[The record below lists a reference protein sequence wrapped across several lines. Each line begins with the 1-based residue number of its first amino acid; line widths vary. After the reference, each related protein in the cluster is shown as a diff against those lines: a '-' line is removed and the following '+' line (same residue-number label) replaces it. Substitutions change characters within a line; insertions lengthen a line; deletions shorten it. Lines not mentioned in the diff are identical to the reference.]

1 MNENKSIIKLKNIS
15 FSYSGSNLN
24 RADPN
29 RPDLSGADVKILDD
43 LSFELYSDDKIGM
56 MAPNGSG
63 KTTLLHTI
71 LGLCKPDNGTIEL
84 FGDKVTS
91 EKKFAKYRPK
101 IGLMFQDSDDQL
113 FNPYV
118 IDDVAFGPLN
128 IGFSQQEALMIAR
141 ETLSNLGIEE
151 FENSIVHKLSGGQK
165 RLVALASVLA
175 MKPEALLLDEP
186 TAGLDVDVKKRIENI
201 LKNLKIAFLVVAH
214 DFNFLKSIAPRI
226 ISMNDGKILMDDQ
239 IHIHQ
244 HEHIHKYGDDPH
256 THV

>member
-1 MNENKSIIKLKNIS
+1 MNDQKSIIKLENIS
-15 FSYSGSNLN
+15 FSYPDSNIDGS
-24 RADPN
+24 R
-29 RPDLSGADVKILDD
+29 KMILDN
-43 LSFELYSDDKIGM
+43 LFFELHSNDKIGM
-56 MAPNGSG
+56 IAPNGCG

-71 LGLCKPDNGTIEL
+71 VGLCKADSGSIKL
-84 FGDKVTS
+84 FGKKI
-91 EKKFAKYRPK
+91 EKEKEFAKFRPR

-128 IGFSQQEALMIAR
+128 IGFSQKEALMISR

-151 FENSIVHKLSGGQK
+151 LENCIVHKLSGGQK

-186 TAGLDVDVKKRIENI
+186 TAGLDVDVKKRIEDI
-201 LKNLKIAFLVVAH
+201 LKKLKIAFLVVAH
-214 DFNFLKSIAPRI
+214 DYNFLQNISQRI
-226 ISMNDGKILMDDQ
+226 ISMEAGKILMDDQ

-244 HEHIHKYGDDPH
+244 HEHIHKYGHDPH

>member
-1 MNENKSIIKLKNIS
+1 MKEKKTIIKLENIT
-15 FSYSGSNLN
+15 FSYPGSNLN
-24 RADPN
+24 G
-29 RPDLSGADVKILDD
+29 SDVMILDA
-43 LSFELYSDDKIGM
+43 LSFELYSGDKIGM

-63 KTTLLHTI
+63 KTTLLHTV
-71 LGLCKPDNGTIEL
+71 LGLCKPDLGTIEL
-84 FGDKVTS
+84 FGQKITK
-91 EKKFAKYRPK
+91 EKDFAKYRPK

-128 IGFSQQEALMIAR
+128 IGFSQTEALLIAR
-141 ETLSNLGIEE
+141 ETLSDLGIAEL
-151 FENSIVHKLSGGQK
+151 ENCVVHKLSGGQK

-186 TAGLDVDVKKRIENI
+186 TAGLDMEVKKRIEDI
-201 LKNLKIAFLVVAH
+201 LKSLDIAFLVVAH
-214 DFNFLKSIAPRI
+214 DYNFLQSIAPRI
-226 ISMNDGKILMDDQ
+226 ISMKDGKILMDDQ

-244 HEHIHKYGDDPH
+244 HEHIHKYGHDPH